1 MQTAVEAI
9 VSLLLLV
16 GSLFTL
22 IGAIGLARLP
32 DFFMRLHGPTKSTT
46 LGVGG
51 IVLASVI
58 YFSAHNNFAS
68 LHELLIPAFLFL
80 TAPISAHMLAKAGI
94 QQRVP
99 LSAGTR
105 GRPPATGACA
115 EHGDTR
121 EMSSDDEDVT
131 GSAAMDRHNPQPG
144 GAPTV
149 RADGKPAQDA

>member
-1 MQTAVEAI
+1 MQTVVEAI
-9 VSLLLLV
+9 VSALLLI

-58 YFSAHNNFAS
+58 YFSTHNNFAS

-94 QQRVP
+94 QQRVRVT
-99 LSAGTR
+99 AATR
-105 GRPPATGACA
+105 GRPPTTGACA
-115 EHGDTR
+115 QRGDTR
-121 EMSSDDEDVT
+121 ETHEASDDDE
-131 GSAAMDRHNPQPG
+131 AAQPSR
-144 GAPTV
+144 AP
-149 RADGKPAQDA
+149 GKPAQDI

>member
-1 MQTAVEAI
+1 MQTVIEFI
-9 VSLLLLV
+9 VCALLLL

-58 YFSAHNNFAS
+58 YFSTHNNFAS

-94 QQRVP
+94 QQRVSISP
-99 LSAGTR
+99 KTR
-105 GRPPATGACA
+105 GRPP
-115 EHGDTR
+115 
-121 EMSSDDEDVT
+121 VT
-131 GSAAMDRHNPQPG
+131 GEC
-144 GAPTV
+144 T
-149 RADGKPAQDA
+149 DGESGT

>member
-1 MQTAVEAI
+1 MQTVIEAI
-9 VSLLLLV
+9 VCALLLL

-51 IVLASVI
+51 VVLASVV
-58 YFSAHNNFAS
+58 YFTAHNNFAS

-80 TAPISAHMLAKAGI
+80 TAPISAHMLAKAGT

-99 LSAGTR
+99 LSPVTR
-105 GRPPATGACA
+105 GQPPVTDAYAEQSGAQVSRTDRDS
-115 EHGDTR
+115 GSDT
-121 EMSSDDEDVT
+121 
-131 GSAAMDRHNPQPG
+131 PG
-144 GAPTV
+144 A
-149 RADGKPAQDA
+149 

>member
-1 MQTAVEAI
+1 MQTVVEAI
-9 VSLLLLV
+9 VSVLLLI

-58 YFSAHNNFAS
+58 YFSVHNNFAS

-121 EMSSDDEDVT
+121 DMSNDDEGVNDD
-131 GSAAMDRHNPQPG
+131 AAPGRAQG
-144 GAPTV
+144 GAHTV
-149 RADGKPAQDA
+149 RVDRKPAQDV

>member
-1 MQTAVEAI
+1 MQTIVEAI
-9 VSLLLLV
+9 VSVLLLL
-16 GSLFTL
+16 GSLFML

-51 IVLASVI
+51 VVLASVV
-58 YFSAHNNFAS
+58 YFSTHNNFAS

-99 LSAGTR
+99 LSPGTR
-105 GRPPATGACA
+105 GRPPTTGAC
-115 EHGDTR
+115 EEPDDT
-121 EMSSDDEDVT
+121 
-131 GSAAMDRHNPQPG
+131 PG
-144 GAPTV
+144 A
-149 RADGKPAQDA
+149 